1 MEKQKIIWVIL
12 AVTLL
17 LVAVMASG
25 LYFLKPNTEKAAVS
39 GDKGAAVLTDTGFNS
54 YEYMR
59 GDSKLP
65 GLEPSHETQPKEMT
79 IIVGEKGG
87 GSSLSAQ
94 KGTSPQKP
102 SKAASSFVQTNVRE
116 KPVKS
121 EKSVS
126 KTKTRPRKTAKR
138 VLTTVK
144 EYWIQAGSYKSNTKA
159 EELKARLV
167 SQGVSSRIL
176 TRDIKGTTFFRVRIG
191 PYANKPEAEKFL
203 SWIKRIKGLKSSYIS
218 VVYVKR

>member
-25 LYFLKPNTEKAAVS
+25 LYFLKPATEKAAVS
-39 GDKGAAVLTDTGFNS
+39 GNKGTAALTDTGFNS

-59 GDSKLP
+59 GNSKLP
-65 GLEPSHETQPKEMT
+65 GLEPSATTRPKEMT

-87 GSSLSAQ
+87 GSSPSAQ
-94 KGTSPQKP
+94 KGVSPQKP
-102 SKAASSFVQTNVRE
+102 SKAVSSFVQTKAGK
-116 KPVKS
+116 KPVKH
-121 EKSVS
+121 EKSIL
-126 KTKTRPRKTAKR
+126 KTETRSRKPAKR
-138 VLTTVK
+138 VLKTVK
-144 EYWIQAGSYKSNTKA
+144 QYWIQAGSYKSNTKA

-191 PYANKPEAEKFL
+191 PYASKPEAEKFL
-203 SWIKRIKGLKSSYIS
+203 SWIKRIKGLGSSYIS